1 MRFTSAFIASAAG
14 LALVAT
20 ASAGINLIRFD
31 FNSVSADA
39 GGAFAGTNHTG
50 AVNVWNDPDTSF
62 VGAAINGNPVVPTGA
77 LSSLSAMI
85 NMVAGGTVGGG
96 AFTVVLDQGET
107 LTGVLGG
114 GGAVFPQAGQGF
126 SVDGFVFTATFSNL
140 VGGLFFG
147 GVNVGQFGTQ
157 FNGSYLL
164 SAYGP
169 NGQGFD
175 DNANLE
181 IYLEIP
187 APGAAALAGV
197 AGIAGARRR
206 RR

>member
-1 MRFTSAFIASAAG
+1 MRFASACVATFAG

-39 GGAFAGTNHTG
+39 GGPFGGTSHTG
-50 AVNVWNDPDTSF
+50 AVNVSGDIDTSF
-62 VGAAINGNPVVPTGA
+62 VGAAINGNPVVPTGF
-77 LSSLSAMI
+77 LSSLAATI
-85 NMVAGGTVGGG
+85 NMVGGNTVGGG
-96 AFTVVLDQGET
+96 SFTIVLDQGET
-107 LTGVLGG
+107 LTGILGG

-126 SVDGFVFTATFSNL
+126 SADGFVFTATFSNL

-147 GVNVGQFGTQ
+147 GVNVGQFGTT
-157 FNGSYLL
+157 FDGSYLL

-175 DNANLE
+175 NNANLE

-187 APGAAALAGV
+187 APGAAALAGI
-197 AGIAGARRR
+197 AGLAGARRR